1 MSETRSVPLS
11 RSRLAWAVLLI
22 VVLGGLW
29 YLLSRSSS
37 TPTGPM
43 PRNAWEGPVAVRVVN
58 AEAGDLNVQ
67 IKAIGTVTPLNTV
80 TVRSRVDGELA
91 RVLFEEGAEVSK
103 GTLLAEIDPDPYQVQ
118 LAQAQGQ
125 YQQNKAELAGAEQ
138 DLALYQTLYKQDS
151 IARQQ
156 LTQQQALVNQLR
168 GAVKANQAQVD
179 DARLQ
184 LSWTSIE
191 APIDGRLGLRNVD
204 AGNLVSS
211 GDTDGLVTITQM
223 RPISVVFTVP
233 ETQLDAVRNAFA
245 TGAAMPVQALDRNG
259 ATLLAS
265 GRLTTLDN
273 RIDTATGTL
282 RLRAEFANEKNE
294 LFPNQ
299 FVNVR
304 LQLRTLPDAVTIPTD
319 AVQYGSQGTYV
330 YVIEDQKAQLRPI
343 TLGPVDGD
351 RIAVSEGLADGEV
364 VVLEGMERLRDGR
377 DVILVEGDSQP
388 VAPAG
393 AGEGATGGRRGG
405 GQGGRP

>member
-1 MSETRSVPLS
+1 MSETRSSLLT
-11 RSRLAWAVLLI
+11 RSRLIWVVLI
-22 VVLGGLW
+22 AAVLGGLW
-29 YLLSRSSS
+29 YFLSHS
-37 TPTGPM
+37 TSAPTGPM
-43 PRNAWEGPVAVRVVN
+43 PRNAWEGPVAVRAVN
-58 AEAGDLNVQ
+58 AEAGDLSVR

-80 TVRSRVDGELA
+80 TVRSRVDGELS
-91 RVLFEEGAEVSK
+91 RVLFEEGAEVTK
-103 GTLLAEIDPDPYQVQ
+103 GTLLAEIDPDPYRVQ

-125 YQQNKAELAGAEQ
+125 YRQNEAELAGAEQ
-138 DLALYQTLYKQDS
+138 DLALYRTLYQQDS

-156 LTQQQALVNQLR
+156 LTQQEALVNQLR
-168 GAVKANQAQVD
+168 GSRQALQAQID

-184 LSWTSIE
+184 LSWTRIE

-233 ETQLDAVRNAFA
+233 ETQLDAVRSAFA
-245 TGAAMPVQALDRNG
+245 TGNAMPVQALDRNG
-259 ATLLAS
+259 ATQIAV
-265 GRLTTLDN
+265 GTLTTLDN

-282 RLRAEFANEKNE
+282 RLRAEFTNEHNE

-304 LQLRTLPDAVTIPTD
+304 LQLRTLPEAVTIPTD

-330 YVIEDQKAQLRPI
+330 FVLEDDKAQLRPI

-351 RIAVSEGLADGEV
+351 RIAVSEGLADGEL

-377 DVILVEGDSQP
+377 EVILVEGDSLP
-388 VAPAG
+388 VREQNGGGPDRAR
-393 AGEGATGGRRGG
+393 GGRR
-405 GQGGRP
+405 